1 MRSSKSPCIRAC
13 LCMLLMPGAELI
25 WLTLRLA
32 LPNLLIWLEMARF
45 GVSLAAPPPLSQLR
59 LRCTGLLLH
68 GTHAVLFLV
77 TGTTPPLAPNNHV
90 SRANNDYSL

>member
-13 LCMLLMPGAELI
+13 LCMLLMHGAELI

-45 GVSLAAPPPLSQLR
+45 GVSLAAPPLSQLR
-59 LRCTGLLLH
+59 LRRTELLSH
-68 GTHAVLFLV
+68 GTHAVLFSV
-77 TGTTPPLAPNNHV
+77 TGTTPPLTPNNHV
-90 SRANNDYSL
+90 SRANDDYSL

>member
-45 GVSLAAPPPLSQLR
+45 GVSLAALPLSQLR
-59 LRCTGLLLH
+59 LF
-68 GTHAVLFLV
+68 AVLSYCRMEHMRFC
-77 TGTTPPLAPNNHV
+77 
-90 SRANNDYSL
+90 SR